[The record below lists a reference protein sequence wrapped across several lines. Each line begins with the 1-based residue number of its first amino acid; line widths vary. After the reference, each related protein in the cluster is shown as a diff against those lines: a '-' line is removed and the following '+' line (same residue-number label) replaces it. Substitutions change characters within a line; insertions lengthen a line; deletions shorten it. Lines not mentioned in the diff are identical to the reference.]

1 MIIFK
6 NIFSFILTFFAYDWL
21 IKGGIKHT
29 LIAISIVQVVV
40 CLISIPMC
48 KSLYTLTPT
57 KLPFLFYNSS
67 PLTFGPCRRVW

>member
-48 KSLYTLTPT
+48 KSRYLLSENTPLSLLQFQST
-57 KLPFLFYNSS
+57 DIWS
-67 PLTFGPCRRVW
+67 T